1 MKTTILAT
9 ATGKMNMGGYF
20 SEKTAQVFTIDF
32 PEINEKGIYFRF
44 RFLGDSCDE
53 CFNTLEDAMS
63 KFNKASELL
72 N

>member
-1 MKTTILAT
+1 MKTTILET

-32 PEINEKGIYFRF
+32 PEIDEKGMYFRF
-44 RFLGDSCDE
+44 RYLGDSCDE
-53 CFNTLEDAMS
+53 CFNTLEEAMS
-63 KFNKASELL
+63 KFNEASELL